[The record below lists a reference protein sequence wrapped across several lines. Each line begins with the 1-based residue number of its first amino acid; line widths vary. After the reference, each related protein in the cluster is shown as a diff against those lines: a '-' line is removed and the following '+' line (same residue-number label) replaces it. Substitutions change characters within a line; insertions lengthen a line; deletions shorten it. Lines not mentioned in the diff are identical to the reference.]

1 MAIVQVAVAAP
12 LPEVFDYLPPPPDT
26 AYDIGQRVLVPFGRG
41 QRMGI
46 IVGCRRESAIA
57 PDRLKPI
64 ARCLDQE
71 PLLSAKDLELI
82 RWAADYYRCP
92 PGEAIFSALPTRLR
106 RPVPSSQAQP
116 KGWRLTAA
124 GDACPLAQ
132 LARAPRQAA
141 TLTALKAQPAG
152 IDDTSLRDQ
161 LGDCSA
167 ALKAL
172 ATKGLIERCQ
182 VSAPLD
188 RIGAQ
193 NLGIPPIGSPATSPK
208 AWPDISPEAVPT
220 TSPDASPDGLATSSL
235 ATNACAASPD
245 SPTAG
250 EPMLG
255 PALNSE
261 QQVAVEAVSEASGFN
276 CFLLDGVTGSGKTE
290 VYIRLI
296 QRALERGQQV
306 LVLVP
311 EIGLTPQLAERF
323 AQRIRAE
330 RVVLHSGLGERERE
344 TAWRRAAHGQ
354 ARLVLGTRSAIFT
367 PLPDLGLLIVDEEHD
382 VSLKQQDGFRYSARD
397 LAVRRAQISQCPILL
412 GSATPSLETLR
423 NAERGRYQHL
433 RLRHR
438 AGGAQAPR
446 FLLADVRSQPLVTG
460 LSHALLTRMTEVIEA
475 GNQVLLFLNR
485 RGFSPVLTCHD
496 CGWISVCQHCDARMT
511 LHRGHSQLVCHHC
524 GDQRPLPVQC
534 PYCESPDLRPLGQ
547 GTERVEDSLRQRF
560 PGIPLARIDR
570 DNTRRKGELE
580 RLLTAARDG
589 AYPILLGT
597 QMLAKGHHLPGVTLV
612 GILDLDHGLY
622 GSDFRATERMAQLLI
637 QVAGRA
643 GRAERPGTVLVQT
656 RHPDHPL
663 LIRLLRQGYAAF
675 AAAALSERAEAG
687 LPPFSFQALLR
698 ADSRTE
704 QLALDFLRGARTL
717 ALALEPGPVEIWG
730 PAPASME
737 RRAGRFRA
745 QLLLQCSQRGPLHA
759 LIDRLLPALRAQASN
774 RKLRWSIDIDPQE
787 SL

>member
-12 LPEVFDYLPPPPDT
+12 LPDIFDYLHPRLGT
-26 AYDIGQRVLVPFGRG
+26 AHSIGQRVVVPFGRG
-41 QRMGI
+41 HRVGI
-46 IVGCRRESAIA
+46 IVGLSSESAIA
-57 PDRLKPI
+57 PERLKPI
-64 ARCLDQE
+64 ERCLDPE
-71 PLLSAKDLELI
+71 PLVSAEDIDLI

-92 PGEAIFSALPTRLR
+92 PGEAIFSALPARLR
-106 RPVPSSQAQP
+106 RPLPGSGPEP
-116 KGWRLTAA
+116 KGWRPTAE
-124 GDACPLAQ
+124 GKIFPLQQ

-141 TLTALKAQPAG
+141 ALAALQAQGAG
-152 IDDTSLRDQ
+152 LADASLRERI
-161 LGDCSA
+161 GDSRP

-172 ATKGLIERCQ
+172 EAKGLIERCS
-182 VSAPLD
+182 V
-188 RIGAQ
+188 
-193 NLGIPPIGSPATSPK
+193 SPATKGLDPQT
-208 AWPDISPEAVPT
+208 T
-220 TSPDASPDGLATSSL
+220 TSVPASLPVDTSG
-235 ATNACAASPD
+235 ASASQEPR
-245 SPTAG
+245 TA
-250 EPMLG
+250 PS
-255 PALNSE
+255 LNSE
-261 QQVAVEAVSEASGFN
+261 QQAAVEAMSQDSGFN
-276 CFLLDGVTGSGKTE
+276 CYLLDGVTGSGKTE

-296 QRALERGQQV
+296 DAALEQGRQI

-323 AQRIRAE
+323 AHRISAE
-330 RVVLHSGLGERERE
+330 RAVLHSGLAERERE
-344 TAWRRAAHGQ
+344 IAWRRAARGQ

-397 LAVRRAQISQCPILL
+397 LAVRRAQISRCPVVL

-433 RLRHR
+433 RLRRR

-446 FLLADVRSQPLVTG
+446 FLLADVRSQPLITG
-460 LSHALLTRMTEVIEA
+460 LSHALLTRMSAVIEA

-485 RGFSPVLTCHD
+485 RGFAPVLTCHD

-511 LHRGHSQLVCHHC
+511 LHRGHGQLTCHHC

-580 RLLTAARDG
+580 RLLAAARDG

-675 AAAALSERAEAG
+675 AAAALSERAEAR

-737 RRAGRFRA
+737 RRAGRYRA
-745 QLLLQCSQRGPLHA
+745 QLLLQCKERGPLHG
-759 LIDRLLPALRAQASN
+759 LIDRLLPVLRSQSK
-774 RKLRWSIDIDPQE
+774 RHRLRWSIDIDPQE

>member
-12 LPEVFDYLPPPPDT
+12 LPEVFDYLPPPDVSD
-26 AYDIGQRVLVPFGRG
+26 YDIGQRVVVPFGRS
-41 QRMGI
+41 RRVGI
-46 IVGCRRESAIA
+46 IVGCRSESAIA

-64 ARCLDQE
+64 ERCLDQA
-71 PLLSAKDLELI
+71 PLLSAADLALI

-92 PGEAIFSALPTRLR
+92 PGEALFSALPSRLR
-106 RPVPSSQAQP
+106 RPVPSSEQAL
-116 KGWRLTAA
+116 KGWRPTAA
-124 GDACPLAQ
+124 SDNGRLQQ
-132 LARAPRQAA
+132 LSRAPRQAA
-141 TLTALKAQPAG
+141 TLAALLTRPLG
-152 IDDTSLRDQ
+152 LDDAALRGQ
-161 LGDCSA
+161 LGDCRA

-172 ATKGLIERCQ
+172 EAKGLIERCP
-182 VSAPLD
+182 VS
-188 RIGAQ
+188 
-193 NLGIPPIGSPATSPK
+193 K
-208 AWPDISPEAVPT
+208 PT
-220 TSPDASPDGLATSSL
+220 D
-235 ATNACAASPD
+235 
-245 SPTAG
+245 
-250 EPMLG
+250 G
-255 PALNSE
+255 PARPDPAADSMLIPRLNDE
-261 QQVAVEAVSEASGFN
+261 QQRAVETLNQASGFN

-296 QRALERGQQV
+296 NSTLERGQQI

-323 AQRIRAE
+323 SHRISAE
-330 RVVLHSGLGERERE
+330 SVVLHSGLAERERE
-344 TAWRRAAHGQ
+344 IAWRRAACGQ

-367 PLPDLGLLIVDEEHD
+367 PLPELGLVIVDEEHD

-397 LAVRRAQISQCPILL
+397 LAVRRGQMSQCPVLL

-433 RLRHR
+433 QLHRR

-446 FLLADVRSQPLVTG
+446 FLLADIRAQPLITG
-460 LSHALLTRMTEVIEA
+460 LSHALLTRMAEVIEA

-485 RGFSPVLTCHD
+485 RGFAPVLTCHD

-511 LHRGHSQLVCHHC
+511 LHRGHGQLICHHC

-580 RLLTAARDG
+580 RLLAAARDG

-663 LIRLLRQGYAAF
+663 LIRLLRQGYSSF
-675 AAAALSERAEAG
+675 AAAALNERAEAR

-704 QLALDFLRGARTL
+704 QLGFDFLRDARAL
-717 ALALEPGPVEIWG
+717 ALALEPGPVELWG

-759 LIDRLLPALRAQASN
+759 LIDRLLPALRAHEGH
-774 RKLRWSIDIDPQE
+774 RRLRWSIDIDPQE

>member
-1 MAIVQVAVAAP
+1 MSDQDPQRPASTAGASTAGASSPTVVQVAVAAP
-12 LPEVFDYLPPPPDT
+12 VSDLFDYRPLAEQPLPE
-26 AYDIGQRVLVPFGRG
+26 IGRRVLVPFGAG
-41 QRMGI
+41 
-46 IVGCRRESAIA
+46 RRLGLVAAWQQDSRIA
-57 PDRLKPI
+57 AARLKTI
-64 ARCLDQE
+64 LAYLDAGPVLPPE
-71 PLLSAKDLELI
+71 TFELI
-82 RWAADYYRCP
+82 RWAACYYQYP
-92 PGEAIFSALPTRLR
+92 LGEAIFSALPVHLR
-106 RPVPSSQAQP
+106 RTATTTRKPR
-116 KGWRLTAA
+116 KGWRLNSPAKAA
-124 GDACPLAQ
+124 DDHGLT
-132 LARAPRQAA
+132 RAPRQR
-141 TLTALKAQPAG
+141 ALLALIRAQPEG
-152 IDDTSLRDQ
+152 ILETSLREQ
-161 LGDCSA
+161 LGDCRG
-167 ALKAL
+167 ALQAL
-172 ATKGLIERCQ
+172 QAKGLIASCLMAA
-182 VSAPLD
+182 AP
-188 RIGAQ
+188 ATATTAA
-193 NLGIPPIGSPATSPK
+193 LGGPPTPPILNAEQRT
-208 AWPDISPEAVPT
+208 AV
-220 TSPDASPDGLATSSL
+220 
-235 ATNACAASPD
+235 AAIEHS
-245 SPTAG
+245 T
-250 EPMLG
+250 
-255 PALNSE
+255 
-261 QQVAVEAVSEASGFN
+261 GFG

-296 QRALERGQQV
+296 NRALERDRQV

-323 AQRIRAE
+323 AQRIGAAQA
-330 RVVLHSGLGERERE
+330 VLHSGLGERERE
-344 TAWRRAAHGQ
+344 IAWQRAASGQ

-397 LAVRRAQISQCPILL
+397 LAVRRAQLSRCPVLL
-412 GSATPSLETLR
+412 GSATPSLETLS
-423 NAERGRYQHL
+423 NASRGRYHHL
-433 RLRHR
+433 RLRQR

-460 LSHALLTRMTEVIEA
+460 LSHALLTRMAAVIED

-511 LHRGHSQLVCHHC
+511 LHRNQGQLVCHHC
-524 GDQRPLPVQC
+524 GDRRALPIQC

-580 RLLTAARDG
+580 RLLNAARDG
-589 AYPILLGT
+589 DYPILLGT

-622 GSDFRATERMAQLLI
+622 GCDFRATERMAQLLI

-656 RHPDHPL
+656 RHPSHPL
-663 LIRLLRQGYAAF
+663 LIRLLRQGYGAF
-675 AAAALSERAEAG
+675 AAAALAERAEAG

-698 ADSRTE
+698 ADSRIE
-704 QLALDFLRGARTL
+704 QLALDFLRNAGTL
-717 ALALEPGPVEIWG
+717 AQTLEPGPVEIWG

-737 RRAGRFRA
+737 RRAGRYRA
-745 QLLLQCSQRGPLHA
+745 QLLLQARQRAPLHA
-759 LIDRLLPALRAQASN
+759 LIGRLRPALRQQSN
-774 RKLRWSIDIDPQE
+774 SHGLRWSIDIDPQE

>member
-1 MAIVQVAVAAP
+1 
-12 LPEVFDYLPPPPDT
+12 
-26 AYDIGQRVLVPFGRG
+26 
-41 QRMGI
+41 MGI

-64 ARCLDQE
+64 ERCLDQE
-71 PLLSAKDLELI
+71 PLLSAKDIELI
-82 RWAADYYRCP
+82 GWAADYYRCP

-106 RPVPSSQAQP
+106 KPVPSSSAQP
-116 KGWRLTAA
+116 KGWRLTAT
-124 GDACPLAQ
+124 GDTCALEQ

-152 IDDTSLRDQ
+152 LEDISLRDQ
-161 LGDCSA
+161 LGDCRA
-167 ALKAL
+167 ALRAL
-172 ATKGLIERCQ
+172 ATKGLIERCL

-188 RIGAQ
+188 GLGAQ
-193 NLGIPPIGSPATSPK
+193 HRGIPPIGSPAT
-208 AWPDISPEAVPT
+208 APEAVPDLSLAT
-220 TSPDASPDGLATSSL
+220 APTASPNAPPDGLATSSL
-235 ATNACAASPD
+235 AATSA
-245 SPTAG
+245 SPTAR
-250 EPMLG
+250 EPLLG

-261 QQVAVEAVSEASGFN
+261 QQAAVEAVSQASGFN

-296 QRALERGQQV
+296 QAALERGQQV

-323 AQRIRAE
+323 AQRIRSE
-330 RVVLHSGLGERERE
+330 RAVLHSGLGERERE
-344 TAWRRAAHGQ
+344 TAWRRAARGQ

-460 LSHALLTRMTEVIEA
+460 LSHALLARMTEVIEA

-485 RGFSPVLTCHD
+485 RGFAPVLTCHD

-511 LHRGHSQLVCHHC
+511 LHRGHGQLICHHC

-580 RLLTAARDG
+580 RLLAEARDG

-663 LIRLLRQGYAAF
+663 LMRLLRQGYTAF

-704 QLALDFLRGARTL
+704 QLGLDFLRDARAL

-745 QLLLQCSQRGPLHA
+745 QLLLQCGQRGPLHA
-759 LIDRLLPALRAQASN
+759 LIDRLLPALRAQVNN

>member
-12 LPEVFDYLPPPPDT
+12 LPDTFDYLPAPLGP
-26 AYDIGQRVLVPFGRG
+26 ACKIGQRVVVPFGRG
-41 QRMGI
+41 HRVGV
-46 IVGCRRESAIA
+46 IVGLSSDSAIE
-57 PDRLKPI
+57 PERLKPI
-64 ARCLDQE
+64 AQCLDQK
-71 PLLSAKDLELI
+71 PLLKAEDIALI
-82 RWAADYYRCP
+82 RWAAGYYRCP
-92 PGEAIFSALPTRLR
+92 LGEAIFSALPARLR
-106 RPVPSSQAQP
+106 RPVPGSEIDA
-116 KGWRLTAA
+116 KGWRPTAE
-124 GDACPLAQ
+124 GTACSLQQ
-132 LARAPRQAA
+132 LARAPRQVEV
-141 TLTALKAQPAG
+141 LKVLQENPAG
-152 IDDTSLRDQ
+152 IDDVSLRER
-161 LGDCSA
+161 LGACRA

-172 ATKGLIERCQ
+172 ETKHFIERCTLSASPTLAATPSDALA
-182 VSAPLD
+182 SAPS
-188 RIGAQ
+188 GA
-193 NLGIPPIGSPATSPK
+193 PSGSSP
-208 AWPDISPEAVPT
+208 
-220 TSPDASPDGLATSSL
+220 G
-235 ATNACAASPD
+235 AAPV
-245 SPTAG
+245 
-250 EPMLG
+250 
-255 PALNSE
+255 LNDE
-261 QQVAVEAVSEASGFN
+261 QQTAVDAVSQSCGFT
-276 CFLLDGVTGSGKTE
+276 CYLLDGVTGSGKTE

-296 QRALERGQQV
+296 QAALARNHQV

-330 RVVLHSGLGERERE
+330 RVVLHSGLAERERE
-344 TAWRRAAHGQ
+344 IAWRRAASGQ

-367 PLPDLGLLIVDEEHD
+367 PLPNLGLLIVDEEHD

-397 LAVRRAQISQCPILL
+397 LAVRRAQISQCPIVL

-423 NAERGRYQHL
+423 NAARGRYQHL
-433 RLRHR
+433 HLRRR

-446 FLLADVRSQPLVTG
+446 FLLADVRSQPLITG
-460 LSHALLTRMTEVIEA
+460 LSHALLTRMSTVIEA

-485 RGFSPVLTCHD
+485 RGFAPVLTCHD

-511 LHRGHSQLVCHHC
+511 LHRGHGQLICHHC

-547 GTERVEDSLRQRF
+547 GTERIEDSLRQRF

-570 DNTRRKGELE
+570 DNTGRKGELE
-580 RLLTAARDG
+580 RLLVAARDG

-643 GRAERPGTVLVQT
+643 GRAERPGTVMVQT

-663 LIRLLRQGYAAF
+663 LIRLLRQGYGAF
-675 AAAALSERAEAG
+675 AAAALAERAEAA

-698 ADSRTE
+698 ADSRIE
-704 QLALDFLRGARTL
+704 QLAIDFLHHARAQTL
-717 ALALEPGPVEIWG
+717 TLEPGAVEIWG

-737 RRAGRFRA
+737 RRAGRYRA
-745 QLLLQCSQRGPLHA
+745 QLLLQCKERGPLHA
-759 LIDRLLPALRAQASN
+759 LIDRLLPLLRSQSN
-774 RKLRWSIDIDPQE
+774 RHRLRWSIDIDPQE